1 MCRNGRYIEHGIKE
15 LDGFARERY
24 RISPQFAVRVDPSLE
39 GVGVLLEPASV
50 LAKAWEHTEAIG
62 GRARWE
68 PRTVLVTGA
77 GPIGLLAALMGAQRG
92 FEVHVL
98 NRSDEPLKRRLVEDL
113 GGTFHTGR
121 LQDTGVSADVVIE
134 CTGVPQVVFDAIDN
148 TAAGGVV
155 CLTGVSPA
163 GRSITID
170 AGALNTEIVLENDA
184 IFGSVNAN
192 RRHYEQG
199 AEAMGRADPGWLE
212 RLITRRVPLDRW
224 DEALRR
230 ERGDVKVVL
239 EFAG

>member
-1 MCRNGRYIEHGIKE
+1 
-15 LDGFARERY
+15 
-24 RISPQFAVRVDPSLE
+24 
-39 GVGVLLEPASV
+39 
-50 LAKAWEHTEAIG
+50 
-62 GRARWE
+62 
-68 PRTVLVTGA
+68 
-77 GPIGLLAALMGAQRG
+77 
-92 FEVHVL
+92 
-98 NRSDEPLKRRLVEDL
+98 
-113 GGTFHTGR
+113 
-121 LQDTGVSADVVIE
+121 
-134 CTGVPQVVFDAIDN
+134 VFDAIDN